1 MPSPA
6 DRKAPAHHLVPSAR
20 PATPWLAAAAAL
32 IILQGCSTP
41 NPPTTATS
49 RARPAATAPDAPAAA
64 AAPSPAGSAAAT
76 PADTAAQG
84 PRTPVLVVERQWLQ
98 SWFHGTPVRISQQG
112 SGPVAID
119 VPQAFC
125 FDSGRSSV
133 KPPLAAVLDKLA
145 LSLRRHP
152 GVRLPLLAA
161 PADSA
166 PAAGTAPTAPLA
178 LQRAAQMRNHLLQR
192 GVQAAQLGPP
202 TATRLAAAQLRLE
215 LAGP

>member
-1 MPSPA
+1 
-6 DRKAPAHHLVPSAR
+6 LV
-20 PATPWLAAAAAL
+20 
-32 IILQGCSTP
+32 ILQGCSTP
-41 NPPTTATS
+41 NPPATS
-49 RARPAATAPDAPAAA
+49 RARPVAAAPAAPAPAASSAAGSTAPAQVEA
-64 AAPSPAGSAAAT
+64 AAA
-76 PADTAAQG
+76 G

-98 SWFHGTPVRISQQG
+98 SWFNGTPVRIAQQG

-161 PADSA
+161 PSDSA

-178 LQRAAQMRNHLLQR
+178 LQRAAQMRSHLLQR

-202 TATRLAAAQLRLE
+202 TATRSAAAQMRLE